1 MNNVISRQ
9 TYGHRFTQYMA
20 TYCVCLQP
28 VAFIFM
34 EFVAYVEYIYM
45 WHICGIYMW
54 HIHTPP
60 SPLHCSPRALAPY
73 FWPLVPPALCQPDSP
88 CRPDQTCM
96 IFVQTFTRPQFWE
109 IVRSWQDLR
118 KCYSYTKYVL
128 WARLNFA
135 QSTPFK
141 FTILRTFI
149 YATLNL
155 LKRGSLCENIGCNSG
170 QLRVRAMRARPDH
183 SLS

>member
-1 MNNVISRQ
+1 MKQDCHRCNPFCSTICGIIMLLGSCMYNVISRQ

-88 CRPDQTCM
+88 CRQDRTCM

-109 IVRSWQDLR
+109 QKLYAVD
-118 KCYSYTKYVL
+118 KTYANATVTPNMYSG
-128 WARLNFA
+128 
-135 QSTPFK
+135 P
-141 FTILRTFI
+141 
-149 YATLNL
+149 
-155 LKRGSLCENIGCNSG
+155 G
-170 QLRVRAMRARPDH
+170 
-183 SLS
+183 